1 MSRRALLL
9 TNSAA
14 GTATEERITAVE
26 AVLRD
31 ALDVTRRTC
40 DDPADL
46 NGISD
51 AFDGDTIVVCG
62 GDGSLHTLVNVLHD
76 LDRLTGTALG
86 IVPLGTA
93 NDLASGLGLPEDPVE
108 AAKICASGHA
118 TPVDALLTDDGEVV
132 VNAAHA
138 GVGAVASE
146 RAQPLKPVTGAL
158 AYPLAAVITGA
169 TSPGL
174 QLTVEVDDEVVHQ
187 GRTLLTLVANGPSLG
202 GQALLCPTADPEDG
216 LLDLVVV
223 GDVAIPARAGLA
235 RDLQQGHLA
244 ERDDVVTRRGHVV
257 RIRGDETDH
266 SRDGEL
272 CRGVADVTYRV
283 QPGAWQVL
291 RP

>member
-1 MSRRALLL
+1 MSHRALLL
-9 TNSAA
+9 TNSEA
-14 GTATEERITAVE
+14 GSATEERLSAVE
-26 AVLRD
+26 AVLRE

-40 DDPADL
+40 DDPDDL
-46 NGISD
+46 YQVFRD
-51 AFDGDTIVVCG
+51 FDGDSVVVCG
-62 GDGSLHTLVNVLHD
+62 GDGSVHTLVNVLHD
-76 LDRLTGTALG
+76 LDRLSGTTVG

-93 NDLASGLGLPEDPVE
+93 NDFAAGIGLPEDPVE

-118 TPVDALLTDDGEVV
+118 TSLDAIVSDDGEVV

-158 AYPLAAVITGA
+158 AYPLAAVLTGA
-169 TSPGL
+169 TTAG
-174 QLTVEVDDEVVHQ
+174 QRVTVEIDDEVVHD

-202 GQALLCPTADPEDG
+202 GQALLCPTADPGDG
-216 LLDLVVV
+216 QLDLLVV

-235 RDLQQGHLA
+235 RDLQRGELA
-244 ERDDVVTRRGHVV
+244 ERDDVISRRGHVV
-257 RIRGDETDH
+257 RVRGEPTDH

-272 CRGVADVTYRV
+272 RHDVVEATYRL
-283 QPGAWQVL
+283 QRGAWHVL

>member
-1 MSRRALLL
+1 MSHPALLL

-40 DDPADL
+40 DDPRDL
-46 NGISD
+46 HAVLD
-51 AFDGDTIVVCG
+51 EFAGDTIVVCG
-62 GDGSLHTLVNVLHD
+62 GDGSVHTLVNVLRD
-76 LDRLTGTALG
+76 LGRLAATAVG

-93 NDLASGLGLPEDPVE
+93 NDFAAGLGLPEDPVE
-108 AAKICASGHA
+108 AAKVCASGHA
-118 TPVDALLTDDGEVV
+118 APTDAIVADDGEVV

-158 AYPLAAVITGA
+158 AYPLAALITGA
-169 TSPGL
+169 TTAG
-174 QLTVEVDDEVVHQ
+174 QTVTVEIDDAVVHE
-187 GRTLLTLVANGPSLG
+187 GRALLTLVANGPSLG
-202 GQALLCPTADPEDG
+202 GRALLCPTADTDDG
-216 LLDLVVV
+216 QLDLLVI

-235 RDLQQGHLA
+235 RDLQQGELA
-244 ERDDVVTRRGHVV
+244 GRDDVVRHRGHVV
-257 RIRGDETDH
+257 RLHGEATDH

-272 CRGVADVTYRV
+272 RHDVADVTYRV